1 MFVVCMLHACMH
13 TTKLR
18 DTHACV
24 CTCMLRFQMLDPSV
38 LTDLEEL
45 TLCGCC
51 KQKYNDAEQ
60 CPKYLSCKH
69 YFCLRCIESNLLK
82 GRDLFCAHCWKK
94 TDLGDQGPDA
104 LPTHSPLLAL
114 ANNLS
119 RLKIT
124 TNNTSGKP
132 GDKERKVMI
141 QTNIN
146 FITLETSHFDIL
158 LLVRQ

>member
-1 MFVVCMLHACMH
+1 VCLCICALCFRAR
-13 TTKLR
+13 LR
-18 DTHACV
+18 SRRNCDARGGYART
-24 CTCMLRFQMLDPSV
+24 CTCVLRFQMLDPSV

-51 KQKYNDAEQ
+51 KQKYNDVEQ

-82 GRDLFCAHCWKK
+82 GRDLQCAHCWKT
-94 TDLGDQGPDA
+94 TDLGNQGADA
-104 LPTHSPLLAL
+104 LPTHSALLAL

-132 GDKERKVMI
+132 DKERKVTI
-141 QTNIN
+141 DHS
-146 FITLETSHFDIL
+146 TLFERDPLS
-158 LLVRQ
+158 

>member
-24 CTCMLRFQMLDPSV
+24 CTCMLHFQMLDPSV

-141 QTNIN
+141 LRWFKQA
-146 FITLETSHFDIL
+146 S
-158 LLVRQ
+158 

>member
-1 MFVVCMLHACMH
+1 MCCVYVCIVCFRVCLW
-13 TTKLR
+13 R
-18 DTHACV
+18 NCV
-24 CTCMLRFQMLDPSV
+24 GGYARVRVWLRFQMLDPSV

-51 KQKYNDAEQ
+51 KQKYNDVEQ

-82 GRDLFCAHCWKK
+82 GRDLQCAHCWKT
-94 TDLGDQGPDA
+94 TDLGNQGADA
-104 LPTHSPLLAL
+104 LPTHSALLAL

-132 GDKERKVMI
+132 DKERKVIVWLFFLYRKKMFGWV
-141 QTNIN
+141 N
-146 FITLETSHFDIL
+146 
-158 LLVRQ
+158 